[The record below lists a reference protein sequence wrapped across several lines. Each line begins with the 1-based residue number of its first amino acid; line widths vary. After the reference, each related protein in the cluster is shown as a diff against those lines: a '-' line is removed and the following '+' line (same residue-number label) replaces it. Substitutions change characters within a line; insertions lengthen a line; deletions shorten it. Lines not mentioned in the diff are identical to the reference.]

1 MVRRLKT
8 SIMKKQKIVNMKII
22 ITESQYNRIWL
33 LRRYK
38 LVKDS
43 FEESINDVNPCRFKT
58 FEKYE
63 SFFYE
68 VFMEILHPV
77 YYLIGDF
84 DYDGIKEVL
93 KDLFYVELIE
103 HYHDA
108 KEKCL

>member
-8 SIMKKQKIVNMKII
+8 SIMKKQKIVNMKIL

-43 FEESINDVNPCRFKT
+43 FEESIDDVNPCRFKT
-58 FEKYE
+58 FEEYE
-63 SFFYE
+63 SFFHE
-68 VFMEILHPV
+68 VFMTILHPV
-77 YYLIGDF
+77 YYLIDDF
-84 DYDGIKEVL
+84 DYDGIMSEL
-93 KDLFYVELIE
+93 KDMFYVELTE
-103 HYHDA
+103 HYYDS

>member
-1 MVRRLKT
+1 
-8 SIMKKQKIVNMKII
+8 MKII

-43 FEESINDVNPCRFKT
+43 FDESIDDVNPCRFKT

-63 SFFYE
+63 SFFHE
-68 VFMEILHPV
+68 VFMNILHPV
-77 YYLIGDF
+77 YYLIDDF
-84 DYDGIKEVL
+84 DYDGIMSEL
-93 KDLFYVELIE
+93 KDMFYVELTE
-103 HYHDA
+103 HYYES